1 MTLKAGEFSLTGEGS
16 NASGAKIN
24 LADTATAS
32 LVIAEGASLQNQG
45 DITGTDNTK
54 GKIKVNGTL
63 TNAPAVTGTTP
74 VRAGTITAAAVEVAG
89 VLSTALDTT

>member
-16 NASGAKIN
+16 NASDATIT

-54 GKIKVNGTL
+54 GKIKVSGTL
-63 TNAPAVTGTTP
+63 TNLPKLKLLVGIK
-74 VRAGTITAAAVEVAG
+74 R
-89 VLSTALDTT
+89 